1 RMRDPTASPAA
12 TRFAP
17 GEGVVW
23 NEAQGQMV
31 LLNAR
36 TGTYFA
42 LDEVGAEIW
51 KLLLSHRSAVPVVEA
66 MQELFDVDPATL
78 SADVHRLIGELLEH
92 GLLAPEQDVTQPAE
106 AG

>member
-1 RMRDPTASPAA
+1 MRYPSTSLADAS
-12 TRFAP
+12 FSP

-51 KLLLSHRSAVPVVEA
+51 KLLLSHRSVPPVVEA
-66 MQELFDVDPATL
+66 MQGSFDVDRETL

-92 GLLAPEQDVTQPAE
+92 GLLTAGQTVGEPAE
-106 AG
+106 GG

>member
-1 RMRDPTASPAA
+1 MADSCLS
-12 TRFAP
+12 P

-42 LDEVGAEIW
+42 LDEIGAEIW
-51 KLLLSHRSAVPVVEA
+51 KLLLQHRSAAPVVDA
-66 MQELFDVDPATL
+66 MQDLFDADRETL
-78 SADVHRLIGELLEH
+78 SADVQRLVGELLEH
-92 GLLAPEQDVTQPAE
+92 GLLAPEQDAAEPAE
-106 AG
+106 AR